1 MYNTINIYIKHVH
14 YEHNKYPRWF
24 MKSFWTILY
33 TFFIL
38 SPILLPLYC
47 CLEFFCIGTPT
58 HPRLKQHASK
68 ANCRQ
73 RWFPRVI
80 TGDSWIVVISESFF
94 SNFPEFLHFSATC
107 WLNTLGA
114 SGPVLWRKVVPG
126 RRVTLHCVPRQG
138 RTTFPHI
145 NMPFGNAQSYCLA
158 NYMWWARRSL
168 FVRGLVCGY
177 TRGSE
182 DRVLHSFTAV
192 KVWWCS
198 VGRTGLSDDIELL
211 IPAWTP
217 AVQQLWNWGLNF
229 PGAKTKK

>member
-14 YEHNKYPRWF
+14 YEHNKYPRWS

-38 SPILLPLYC
+38 SPTLLPLYRC
-47 CLEFFCIGTPT
+47 SEFFCIGTPT

-73 RWFPRVI
+73 RWFPCVI

-94 SNFPEFLHFSATC
+94 SNFPEFLHFSVTC
-107 WLNTLGA
+107 WLNKLGA

-126 RRVTLHCVPRQG
+126 RRVTLHCEPRRT

-145 NMPFGNAQSYCLA
+145 NMPFGNAQLLSRELYVMGAAVALRA
-158 NYMWWARRSL
+158 WISVWIHARIGRS
-168 FVRGLVCGY
+168 R
-177 TRGSE
+177 S
-182 DRVLHSFTAV
+182 SF
-192 KVWWCS
+192 CYS
-198 VGRTGLSDDIELL
+198 S
-211 IPAWTP
+211 
-217 AVQQLWNWGLNF
+217 
-229 PGAKTKK
+229 